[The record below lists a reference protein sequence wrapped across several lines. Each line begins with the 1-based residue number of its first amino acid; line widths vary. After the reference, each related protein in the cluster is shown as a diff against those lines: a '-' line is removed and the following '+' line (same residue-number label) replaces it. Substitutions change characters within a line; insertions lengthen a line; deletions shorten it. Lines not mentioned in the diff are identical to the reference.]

1 MAFKLPSASTSDTSP
16 AKKPSFGI
24 EDALAAME
32 VLYEDR
38 FPAKENPE
46 EENPKEENP
55 KEENPKEEEISEED
69 KRFDIP
75 P

>member
-46 EENPKEENP
+46 EENPKEE
-55 KEENPKEEEISEED
+55 EISEED